1 MRDLLVL
8 WKLKIM
14 RVVSYFSIV
23 NSFMIFFVF
32 VKEFYLVLW
41 IVERFLFR
49 EFVGIVYVLVIV
61 GFIVLVQ
68 FDWYFMYK
76 REQSYVLI
84 RNLFFLV
91 QCFMILYFF
100 EKVVEEGRIIEE
112 EVRRVIVFF
121 QLVGCDVRNV
131 KIEVGLSGNGN

>member
-1 MRDLLVL
+1 MDIRRFVWMRDLLVL

-61 GFIVLVQ
+61 GFIVLV
-68 FDWYFMYK
+68 
-76 REQSYVLI
+76 
-84 RNLFFLV
+84 
-91 QCFMILYFF
+91 
-100 EKVVEEGRIIEE
+100 
-112 EVRRVIVFF
+112 
-121 QLVGCDVRNV
+121 
-131 KIEVGLSGNGN
+131 